1 MGVEKGINLVMH
13 STDHQSPTWK
23 LNVLFNSESLT
34 CTPRNCIYIYIYIHI
49 YINFP
54 VTSPEDSVETCVL
67 DFYPCFDIRHNWD
80 DRVSSTRRSHFTLG
94 THNWT
99 RPYLEWNPEPEPPAL
114 WSSASTNC
122 ATACPIVTPR
132 TSCYYWNW
140 NLHWEIQMLC
150 ISRYRVNS
158 SYISKPEGMTHKRMG
173 QLIWPVTVNM

>member
-1 MGVEKGINLVMH
+1 MH
-13 STDHQSPTWK
+13 TAE
-23 LNVLFNSESLT
+23 LY
-34 CTPRNCIYIYIYIHI
+34 IYIYIYIHI

-158 SYISKPEGMTHKRMG
+158 SYISKPEGMTKKRMG
-173 QLIWPVTVNM
+173 QLKWPVTVNMKKNKKKKKTSDISEESIFCQLPTKQVHII